1 MSGLPYLNHYSASLV
16 EQIQVM
22 LQQGKVQAYLAAKY
36 PEQHNCNNDK
46 QLRDYVMD
54 IKNQYL
60 KKSAPINK
68 IQFDSKLHVV
78 KNALGT
84 HTYVS
89 RVQGSKLKSKNEL
102 RVSSIFK
109 DAPEA
114 FLRMIVVH
122 ELAHVKELDHNKAF
136 YKLCCHMLPEYHQIE
151 FDTRVYLTLLEHV
164 SKNNSSQSQS
174 GKSNANQS
182 HASKSNHASKNK
194 NKQVD

>member
-1 MSGLPYLNHYSASLV
+1 MSGLPYLNHYSPSLV
-16 EQIQVM
+16 EQIQGM
-22 LQQGKVQAYLAAKY
+22 LQQNKLQGYIDAKY
-36 PEQHNCNNDK
+36 PDKHNCNNDK
-46 QLRDYVMD
+46 QLRDYVME

-68 IQFDSKLHVV
+68 IQFDNKLHVV

-151 FDTRVYLTLLEHV
+151 FDTRVYLTLLEH
-164 SKNNSSQSQS
+164 QSR
-174 GKSNANQS
+174 QS
-182 HASKSNHASKNK
+182 HASKSIASKNS
-194 NKQVD
+194 KQAD

>member
-1 MSGLPYLNHYSASLV
+1 MSGLPYLNHYSASLI
-16 EQIQVM
+16 EQIQSM
-22 LQQGKVQAYLAAKY
+22 LQQGKVQTYLDAKY
-36 PEQHNCNNDK
+36 PDKHDCNNDK

-68 IQFDSKLHVV
+68 IQFDNKLHVV

-89 RVQGSKLKSKNEL
+89 RVQGNRLKSKNEL

-151 FDTRVYLTLLEHV
+151 FDTRVYLTLLEH
-164 SKNNSSQSQS
+164 
-174 GKSNANQS
+174 NAS
-182 HASKSNHASKNK
+182 TSPTTTGLSTLI
-194 NKQVD
+194 KQDN

>member
-1 MSGLPYLNHYSASLV
+1 MSGLPYLNHYSPALV
-16 EQIQVM
+16 EQIQQM
-22 LQQGKVQAYLAAKY
+22 LDQGKLQAYIDAKY
-36 PEQHNCNNDK
+36 PQKHNCNNDK

-68 IQFDSKLHVV
+68 IQYDSKLHVV

-109 DAPEA
+109 NAPEA
-114 FLRMIVVH
+114 FLQMIVVH
-122 ELAHVKELDHNKAF
+122 ELAHVRELDHNKAF
-136 YKLCCHMLPEYHQIE
+136 YKLCTHMQPDYHQVE
-151 FDTRVYLTLLEHV
+151 FDTRVYLTLLEH
-164 SKNNSSQSQS
+164 SS
-174 GKSNANQS
+174 
-182 HASKSNHASKNK
+182 NK
-194 NKQVD
+194 KQAD